1 MLGHRP
7 YHCSVTQSKLS
18 REPWSLPHLTESGVS
33 NGHSGC
39 LSGWVAVLLV
49 GGLADAAAAAAASPV
64 MLQLLWQPPL
74 LPSNTQSMGLLD
86 LWTPNVHQAGHL
98 SRGLSIYLL
107 MNHYR
112 TAGTLLTFM
121 TNDWTALDL

>member
-1 MLGHRP
+1 M
-7 YHCSVTQSKLS
+7 
-18 REPWSLPHLTESGVS
+18 
-33 NGHSGC
+33 
-39 LSGWVAVLLV
+39 AVLLV

-64 MLQLLWQPPL
+64 MLQLLLQPPL
-74 LPSNTQSMGLLD
+74 LPSITQSVGLLD
-86 LWTPNVHQAGHL
+86 LWTPKVHQAAHW